1 MEMGFDIILQ
11 TQMQLVDVKL
21 LLILL
26 LMKSVMME
34 IQQMEMDV
42 ILLA

>member
-1 MEMGFDIILQ
+1 VEMGFDIILQ